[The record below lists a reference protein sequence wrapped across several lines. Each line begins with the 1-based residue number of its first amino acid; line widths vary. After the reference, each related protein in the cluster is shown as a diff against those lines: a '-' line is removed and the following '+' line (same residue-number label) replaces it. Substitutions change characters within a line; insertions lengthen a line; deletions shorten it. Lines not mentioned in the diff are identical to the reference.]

1 MKKLLLTAVAAFSMQ
16 LAFAQKSAVTNASLY
31 LKNGTLDKAKTE
43 IDKAVTNEK
52 TANDPKAWFTKG
64 EIYAGMV
71 NNPIYAKL
79 ATDPLTEAMAAYDKA
94 IALDK
99 PNGEFAKQAQEK
111 KNAMGEVVY
120 VSALNEGVKNY
131 QEQKF
136 KEAYDAFTKA
146 QQARPQDT
154 TAYLYAATSAEQSQ
168 NFAGAK
174 ENYRKLIGINYTK
187 PNVYNRL
194 YYIAKEVDKNE
205 AEAMKVLEE
214 GLKANP
220 NNKELMLEELNM
232 YISSGKSTEAV
243 SKLEN
248 AIKVDPKNVNLYLVL
263 GQVYEQTK
271 DYTKAE
277 ANYKKALEIEPTNA
291 NANFNLGVVH
301 FNRGYEINKKLRG
314 LSSANYAK
322 QAPKLEPEMKKHFN
336 TALPFFEA
344 SLKANP
350 NDTNTM
356 DTLAKVYLALGRTK
370 DADAMNKRADA
381 VKKK

>member
-43 IDKAVTNEK
+43 IDKAVVNAK

-64 EIYAGMV
+64 EVYAGML
-71 NNPIYAKL
+71 NNPIFGNL
-79 ATDPLTEAMAAYDKA
+79 STDPLTEALAAYDKA

-99 PNGEFAKQAQEK
+99 PDGEFAKQAKEK
-111 KNAMGEVVY
+111 KAALGEVVY
-120 VSALNEGVKNY
+120 VTALNEGVKNY
-131 QEQKF
+131 QEQKYA
-136 KEAYDAFTKA
+136 EAFTAFTKA
-146 QQARPQDT
+146 QAARPQDT
-154 TAYLYAATSAEQSQ
+154 TAYLYAATSAEQSD
-168 NFAGAK
+168 NYAGAK

-187 PNVYNRL
+187 PTVYNRL
-194 YYIAKEVDKNE
+194 YYIAKEVEKNE

-232 YISSGKSTEAV
+232 YISSGKGTEAI

-248 AIKVDPKNVNLYLVL
+248 AIKVDPNNVNLYLVL

-271 DYTKAE
+271 NFDKAE
-277 ANYKKALEIEPTNA
+277 ANYKKALELEPNNA

-301 FNRGYEINKKLRG
+301 FNRGYEINKKLRAMN
-314 LSSANYAK
+314 SATYAK
-322 QAPKLEPEMKKHFN
+322 NAPKLEPEMKKHFTN
-336 TALPFFEA
+336 SLPFFETA
-344 SLKANP
+344 LKANP
-350 NDTNTM
+350 NDANTM

-370 DADAMNKRADA
+370 DAEAMNKKADA
-381 VKKK
+381 VKK

>member
-136 KEAYDAFTKA
+136 KEAYDAYQSPA
-146 QQARPQDT
+146 S
-154 TAYLYAATSAEQSQ
+154 AATGYYCLSIC
-168 NFAGAK
+168 G
-174 ENYRKLIGINYTK
+174 YIG
-187 PNVYNRL
+187 
-194 YYIAKEVDKNE
+194 
-205 AEAMKVLEE
+205 
-214 GLKANP
+214 
-220 NNKELMLEELNM
+220 
-232 YISSGKSTEAV
+232 
-243 SKLEN
+243 
-248 AIKVDPKNVNLYLVL
+248 
-263 GQVYEQTK
+263 
-271 DYTKAE
+271 
-277 ANYKKALEIEPTNA
+277 
-291 NANFNLGVVH
+291 
-301 FNRGYEINKKLRG
+301 
-314 LSSANYAK
+314 
-322 QAPKLEPEMKKHFN
+322 
-336 TALPFFEA
+336 
-344 SLKANP
+344 
-350 NDTNTM
+350 
-356 DTLAKVYLALGRTK
+356 
-370 DADAMNKRADA
+370 
-381 VKKK
+381 